1 MHDFVNG
8 KAFRPF
14 IKELT
19 GLEIYGYHPGNFF
32 KLAASQSPS
41 IAAPPPSENNAT
53 RRLFSRIIIWRQS

>member
-32 KLAASQSPS
+32 QISCVAIAVDCRAA
-41 IAAPPPSENNAT
+41 AVGK
-53 RRLFSRIIIWRQS
+53 